1 MDFAK
6 YQYFQKELERLNQ
19 EIQNNP
25 TSETF
30 EQYKEAQEYIYN
42 FDSIEKLKSQKE
54 ANTRLYGG
62 EFDNLAREENQR
74 INKKIKE
81 IEDKYSPKNQED
93 KKSIIMEIR
102 PGTGGDEAALFAKEI
117 YDMYITF
124 ATYKNW
130 KIKNIEININQ
141 SGGLRLAILSIEG
154 YGVYKYLKYESG
166 VHRVQRIPKTESSG
180 RIHTSTISIVV
191 MPKVSNKEVN
201 IKNEDLRIDV
211 FRASGAGGQHIN
223 KTESAVRIKHLPT
236 GITVSCQETR
246 SQIQNRELAL
256 EILRSKIYEQQKEQR
271 ERETSNIRKEQI
283 ADSKRSE
290 KIRTYNFPQDRIT
303 DHRIQKSFFGISSV
317 MEKNFEEI
325 IEELIKSENN

>member
-54 ANTRLYGG
+54 SNTRLYGG

-74 INKKIKE
+74 IDKKIKD
-81 IEDKYSPKNQED
+81 IEDKYSPKTQED

-102 PGTGGDEAALFAKEI
+102 PGTGGDEASLFAKEI
-117 YDMYITF
+117 YDMYINF

-154 YGVYKYLKYESG
+154 DGVYKYLKYESG
-166 VHRVQRIPKTESSG
+166 VHRVQRIPKTESNG
-180 RIHTSTISIVV
+180 RIHTSTISVVV

-256 EILRSKIYEQQKEQR
+256 EILRSKVYEQQKEQR
-271 ERETSNIRKEQI
+271 EKETSNIRKEQI

-303 DHRIQKSFFGISSV
+303 DHRIQKSFFGISSI

>member
-25 TSETF
+25 TYETF

-124 ATYKNW
+124 ATSKNW

>member
-25 TSETF
+25 TSEIF
-30 EQYKEAQEYIYN
+30 EQYKEAQGYIYN
-42 FDSIEKLKSQKE
+42 FDLIEKLKSQIE
-54 ANTRLYGG
+54 SNTRLYNG

-74 INKKIKE
+74 ISNEIKE
-81 IEDKYSPKNQED
+81 IENQYSPKNQED

-102 PGTGGDEAALFAKEI
+102 PGTGGEEASLFAKEI
-117 YDMYITF
+117 YDMYINF
-124 ATYKNW
+124 AIYKNW
-130 KIKNIEININQ
+130 KIKNIEVNINQ
-141 SGGLRLAILSIEG
+141 SGGLRLAIFSIEG
-154 YGVYKYLKYESG
+154 DDLYKYLKYESG

-180 RIHTSTISIVV
+180 RIHTSTISVVV
-191 MPKVSNKEVN
+191 MPKVSNKEVS

-223 KTESAVRIKHLPT
+223 KTESAVRIKHIPT
-236 GITVSCQETR
+236 GIIVSCQETR

-271 ERETSNIRKEQI
+271 EKETSNIRKEQI

-303 DHRIQKSFFGISSV
+303 DHRIQKSFFGISGI

>member
-25 TSETF
+25 TSEIF
-30 EQYKEAQEYIYN
+30 EQYKEAQGYIYN
-42 FDSIEKLKSQKE
+42 FDLIEKLKSQIE
-54 ANTRLYGG
+54 SNTRLYNG

-74 INKKIKE
+74 ISNEIKE
-81 IEDKYSPKNQED
+81 IENQYSPKNQED

-102 PGTGGDEAALFAKEI
+102 PGTGGEEASLFAKEI
-117 YDMYITF
+117 YDMYINF
-124 ATYKNW
+124 AIYKNW
-130 KIKNIEININQ
+130 KIKNIEVNINQ
-141 SGGLRLAILSIEG
+141 SGGLRLAIFSIEG
-154 YGVYKYLKYESG
+154 DDVYKYLKYESG

-180 RIHTSTISIVV
+180 RIHTSTISVVV
-191 MPKVSNKEVN
+191 MPKVSNKEVS

-223 KTESAVRIKHLPT
+223 KTESAVRIKHIPT
-236 GITVSCQETR
+236 GIIVSCQETR

-271 ERETSNIRKEQI
+271 EKETSNIRKEQI

-303 DHRIQKSFFGISSV
+303 DHRIQKSFFGISSI